1 MTFNNLNDLLKYA
14 ETQIQ
19 DTMCTEVADVAIK
32 QLGNSVKTTVYDV
45 YKPTKYVRRYSNG
58 GLGDVRN
65 MEVTEVENGIEVR
78 DVAPLNNGW
87 TNWKLDNIIVNGYG
101 NMPFARDFYADAL
114 DNLQYTGDA
123 KNALKSGLKR
133 RGIDVK

>member
-1 MTFNNLNDLLKYA
+1 
-14 ETQIQ
+14 
-19 DTMCTEVADVAIK
+19 
-32 QLGNSVKTTVYDV
+32 
-45 YKPTKYVRRYSNG
+45 
-58 GLGDVRN
+58 

>member
-1 MTFNNLNDLLKYA
+1 MTFNNLNDLMKFM

-19 DTMCTEVADVAIK
+19 DTMCKEVADVAVE
-32 QLGNSVKTTVYDV
+32 QLGNSVKTTVYDA

-58 GLGDVRN
+58 GLGDIRN

-78 DVAPLNNGW
+78 DVAPLDNGR
-87 TNWKLDNIIVNGYG
+87 TDYALDDIVVHGYD
-101 NMPFARDFYADAL
+101 NHPFGRDFYADAL
-114 DNLQYTGDA
+114 DNLEYSGDA

-133 RGIDVK
+133 RGINVK